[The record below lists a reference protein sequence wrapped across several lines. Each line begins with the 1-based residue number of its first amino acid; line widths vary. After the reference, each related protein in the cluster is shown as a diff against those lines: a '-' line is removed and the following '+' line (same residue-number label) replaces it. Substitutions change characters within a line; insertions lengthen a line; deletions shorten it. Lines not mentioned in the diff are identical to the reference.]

1 MTDSSKA
8 ETPLDEALASAFN
21 DQKFANFFYDTFLN
35 TVIFMPVK
43 KEGTQ
48 EGSFSELTLK
58 DRFFPYFLSF
68 EKGRAIPVF
77 DQLKRMEGWG
87 QSFKFD
93 YIKIKAHLLLKLL
106 DPSMA
111 VVINPGT
118 AFEYILTSEIL
129 TVLRQ
134 SMKPVSPA

>member
-1 MTDSSKA
+1 MTDSPKA

-48 EGSFSELTLK
+48 EGSFSELNLK
-58 DRFFPYFLSF
+58 DRFFPYFLNF

-77 DQLKRMEGWG
+77 DQLKRMESWG

-93 YIKIKAHLLLKLL
+93 YLKIKAHLLLKLL

>member
-1 MTDSSKA
+1 MIDLPKA

-48 EGSFSELTLK
+48 EGTFSELTLK

-68 EKGRAIPVF
+68 EKGRAVPVF
-77 DQLKRMEGWG
+77 DLLKRMEGWG

>member
-1 MTDSSKA
+1 MTDLPKA

-58 DRFFPYFLSF
+58 DRFFPYFLNF